1 MKESPR
7 EFVNDTRKIFYT
19 EKSIIA
25 KKEETEK
32 LKEYVVMEHE
42 RLSEAIR
49 IFKDDEARFEKYVNE
64 QELDFANTKQK
75 AEKAYDRRLQIAL
88 EVRQLQDDIEKVEI
102 EMRSYDEKIEDFKLA
117 KDFVEL
123 VITENKTL
131 SQDIKNLLHQQ
142 IKQIMKNI
150 FQLKNKPAQPDPKEK
165 KQLIDASFFIT

>member
-1 MKESPR
+1 MKGKGSPGAGAMKESPR

-19 EKSIIA
+19 EMSIIA

-75 AEKAYDRRLQIAL
+75 AEKSYDRRLQIAL
-88 EVRQLQDDIEKVEI
+88 EVRQLQEDIEKVEI

-131 SQDIKNLLHQQ
+131 SQDIKNLLH
-142 IKQIMKNI
+142 
-150 FQLKNKPAQPDPKEK
+150 
-165 KQLIDASFFIT
+165 

>member
-1 MKESPR
+1 MKGKGSPGAGAMKESPR

-75 AEKAYDRRLQIAL
+75 AEKSYDRRLQIAL
-88 EVRQLQDDIEKVEI
+88 EVRQLQEDIEKVEI

-131 SQDIKNLLHQQ
+131 SQDIKNLLH
-142 IKQIMKNI
+142 
-150 FQLKNKPAQPDPKEK
+150 
-165 KQLIDASFFIT
+165 

>member
-1 MKESPR
+1 MKGKGSPGAGAMKESPR

-75 AEKAYDRRLQIAL
+75 AEKSYDRRLQIAL
-88 EVRQLQDDIEKVEI
+88 EVRQLHEDIEKVEI

-131 SQDIKNLLHQQ
+131 SQDIKNLLH
-142 IKQIMKNI
+142 
-150 FQLKNKPAQPDPKEK
+150 
-165 KQLIDASFFIT
+165 

>member
-1 MKESPR
+1 
-7 EFVNDTRKIFYT
+7 
-19 EKSIIA
+19 
-25 KKEETEK
+25 
-32 LKEYVVMEHE
+32 MEHE

-131 SQDIKNLLHQQ
+131 PQDIKNLLH
-142 IKQIMKNI
+142 
-150 FQLKNKPAQPDPKEK
+150 
-165 KQLIDASFFIT
+165 

>member
-1 MKESPR
+1 MPPGIRYLLANNPGATMKGKGSPGAGAMKESPR

-49 IFKDDEARFEKYVNE
+49 IFKDDEARFEKYVSE

-131 SQDIKNLLHQQ
+131 PQDIKNLLH
-142 IKQIMKNI
+142 
-150 FQLKNKPAQPDPKEK
+150 
-165 KQLIDASFFIT
+165 

>member
-1 MKESPR
+1 MKGKGSPGAGAMKESPR

-131 SQDIKNLLHQQ
+131 SQDIKNLLH
-142 IKQIMKNI
+142 
-150 FQLKNKPAQPDPKEK
+150 
-165 KQLIDASFFIT
+165 

>member
-1 MKESPR
+1 MKGKGSPGAGAMKESPR

-32 LKEYVVMEHE
+32 LKEYVVMDHE

-75 AEKAYDRRLQIAL
+75 AEKSYDRRLQIAL
-88 EVRQLQDDIEKVEI
+88 EVRQLQEDIEKVEI

-131 SQDIKNLLHQQ
+131 SQDIKNLLH
-142 IKQIMKNI
+142 
-150 FQLKNKPAQPDPKEK
+150 
-165 KQLIDASFFIT
+165 